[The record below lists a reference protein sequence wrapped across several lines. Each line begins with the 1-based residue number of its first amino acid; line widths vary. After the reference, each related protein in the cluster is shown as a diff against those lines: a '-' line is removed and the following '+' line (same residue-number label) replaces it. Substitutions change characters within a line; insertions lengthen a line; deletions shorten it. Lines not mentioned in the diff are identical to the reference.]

1 METLLPNVDYVA
13 LRDINYR
20 TFVRAVLEANS
31 PRQITL
37 QEMQLI
43 WDTLVYKVFRFECA
57 CAKEGKANEVFLSRR
72 LTCFLSLKFTRA
84 WELIA
89 SVKHST
95 FSLPWMSGPATLLL
109 GHRSLSDCLSLLV
122 DTYARER

>member
-20 TFVRAVLEANS
+20 NFVRAVLEANS

-57 CAKEGKANEVFLSRR
+57 CAKEGKASEVFLSRR
-72 LTCFLSLKFTRA
+72 LNCFLSLTLTRA
-84 WELIA
+84 WELVA

-95 FSLPWMSGPATLLL
+95 FNLPWMSDAATLLL
-109 GHRSLSDCLSLLV
+109 GHHSLSDCLSLLV
-122 DTYARER
+122 DTYAREG